1 MGSFGTENFRSLI
14 FFIFWLFTEFSRL
27 RDRGVVRHLAS
38 ERHARRSICRSSA
51 TRLLQQAR
59 RTASHAGR
67 PCAGFGNLVEA
78 PALRIV
84 DLARPLGYHDGFRR
98 LASVR
103 LIGPQGSGEA
113 RLAVQHF
120 TQRVGTSTTHH
131 VVLPNPRRRLQGRAL
146 TRLTMSRR
154 FGRTKREEVDAM
166 QVKETVAYVLNH
178 EFQISVPASDLDAK
192 ADARLVDLKDK
203 VRLNGFRP
211 GKVPVSHLK
220 KVYGRS
226 VMAETVEQTIRDTNS
241 QIFSERGFRL
251 ATEPKVTM
259 PTEEKAVEDIL
270 TGKSDLTYTV
280 AIEVVPAIQ
289 LADFKSFSVEKPV
302 ADVTDADVDEAIKR
316 IADQNRG
323 YTAKAEG
330 AKAETGDRVTISFK
344 GTIDG
349 TPFDGGTGEN
359 IQVVIGAGQFI
370 PGFEEQLVGI
380 AAGETRNLKVS
391 FPKNY
396 MSEKLAGQPAEF
408 ETTATAIEAPQGVEI
423 NDEFAKTLGLESL
436 DKLKQ
441 AARERLTAEYA
452 GATRQRV
459 KRTLLDRLDE
469 AHQFEAPPTLIDE
482 EFNLMWNSIKAEM
495 ESGGKTFADENTT
508 EEASQEEYR
517 KIADRRVRLGLVL
530 SEIGEKN
537 KITVTDDE
545 VSRAVIERARQM
557 PGREKEVWDYYRSNA
572 NALAQLR
579 APIYEDKVVDFILE
593 LANVTEKKV
602 TREDLF
608 KDDEAEKSAA

>member
-1 MGSFGTENFRSLI
+1 
-14 FFIFWLFTEFSRL
+14 
-27 RDRGVVRHLAS
+27 
-38 ERHARRSICRSSA
+38 
-51 TRLLQQAR
+51 
-59 RTASHAGR
+59 
-67 PCAGFGNLVEA
+67 
-78 PALRIV
+78 
-84 DLARPLGYHDGFRR
+84 
-98 LASVR
+98 
-103 LIGPQGSGEA
+103 
-113 RLAVQHF
+113 
-120 TQRVGTSTTHH
+120 
-131 VVLPNPRRRLQGRAL
+131 
-146 TRLTMSRR
+146 
-154 FGRTKREEVDAM
+154 M
-166 QVKETVAYVLNH
+166 QVTETLAEGLKH

-226 VMAETVEQTIRDTNS
+226 VMAETIDQTIRDTNS
-241 QIFSERGFRL
+241 QIFTERGFRL
-251 ATEPKVTM
+251 ATEPKITM
-259 PTEEKAVEDIL
+259 PTEQKEVENIL
-270 TGKSDLTYTV
+270 TGKSDLNYTV
-280 AIEVVPAIQ
+280 SIEVVPAIA
-289 LADFKSFSVEKPV
+289 LADFKSFTVEKPIVEV
-302 ADVTDADVDEAIKR
+302 ADADVDEAIKR
-316 IADQNRG
+316 IADQNRT
-323 YTAKAEG
+323 YAAKAEG

-370 PGFEEQLVGI
+370 PGFEEQLLGI
-380 AAGETRNLKVS
+380 GTGETRNLKVS

-396 MSEKLAGQPAEF
+396 ASEKLAGQPAEF
-408 ETTATAIEAPQGVEI
+408 ETTATSIEAPQDTAI

-436 DKLKQ
+436 DKLKH
-441 AARERLTAEYA
+441 AARERLVAEFA

-459 KRTLLDRLDE
+459 KRMLLDRLDE
-469 AHQFEAPPTLIDE
+469 SHRFEAPPSLVEE
-482 EFNLMWNSIKAEM
+482 EFNLMWKSIKAEM
-495 ESGGKTFADENTT
+495 ESGGKTFADEDTT
-508 EEASQEEYR
+508 EEAAKEEYH

-557 PGREKEVWDYYRSNA
+557 PGREKEVWDYYRNNN

-602 TREDLF
+602 TREDLY

>member
-1 MGSFGTENFRSLI
+1 
-14 FFIFWLFTEFSRL
+14 
-27 RDRGVVRHLAS
+27 
-38 ERHARRSICRSSA
+38 
-51 TRLLQQAR
+51 
-59 RTASHAGR
+59 
-67 PCAGFGNLVEA
+67 
-78 PALRIV
+78 
-84 DLARPLGYHDGFRR
+84 
-98 LASVR
+98 
-103 LIGPQGSGEA
+103 
-113 RLAVQHF
+113 
-120 TQRVGTSTTHH
+120 
-131 VVLPNPRRRLQGRAL
+131 
-146 TRLTMSRR
+146 
-154 FGRTKREEVDAM
+154 M
-166 QVKETVAYVLNH
+166 QVTETLAEGLKH

-226 VMAETVEQTIRDTNS
+226 VMAETIDQTIRDTNS
-241 QIFSERGFRL
+241 QIFTERGFRL

-259 PTEEKAVEDIL
+259 PTEQKAVEDIL
-270 TGKSDLTYTV
+270 TGKSDLIYTV
-280 AIEVVPAIQ
+280 SIEVVPPIQ
-289 LADFKSFSVEKPV
+289 LADFKGFTVEKPV
-302 ADVTDADVDEAIKR
+302 AEVTDADVDEAIKR
-316 IADQNRG
+316 IADQNRAFA
-323 YTAKAEG
+323 AKGEG

-344 GTIDG
+344 GTING
-349 TPFDGGTGEN
+349 TPFEGGTGEG
-359 IQVVIGAGQFI
+359 IQVTIGSNTFI
-370 PGFEEQLVGI
+370 PGFEGQLLGI
-380 AAGETRNLKVS
+380 AAGETRTLKVS

-396 MSEKLAGQPAEF
+396 GSEKLAGQPAEF
-408 ETTATAIEAPQGVEI
+408 ETTATLIEAPQDTAI
-423 NDEFAKTLGLESL
+423 NDDFAKTLGLESL
-436 DKLKQ
+436 DKLKE
-441 AARERLTAEYA
+441 AARERLTAEFA

-469 AHQFEAPPTLIDE
+469 SHRFEAPPSLVDE

-495 ESGGKTFADENTT
+495 ESSGKTFADEDTT
-508 EEASQEEYR
+508 EEAAKEEYR

-557 PGREKEVWDYYRSNA
+557 PGREKEVWDYYRNNA

-602 TREDLF
+602 TREDLYR
-608 KDDEAEKSAA
+608 DDEAEKSAA

>member
-1 MGSFGTENFRSLI
+1 
-14 FFIFWLFTEFSRL
+14 
-27 RDRGVVRHLAS
+27 
-38 ERHARRSICRSSA
+38 
-51 TRLLQQAR
+51 
-59 RTASHAGR
+59 
-67 PCAGFGNLVEA
+67 
-78 PALRIV
+78 
-84 DLARPLGYHDGFRR
+84 
-98 LASVR
+98 
-103 LIGPQGSGEA
+103 
-113 RLAVQHF
+113 
-120 TQRVGTSTTHH
+120 
-131 VVLPNPRRRLQGRAL
+131 
-146 TRLTMSRR
+146 
-154 FGRTKREEVDAM
+154 M
-166 QVKETVAYVLNH
+166 QVTETLNEGLKH

-192 ADARLVDLKDK
+192 AGARLVDLKDK

-226 VMAETVEQTIRDTNS
+226 VMAETIDETIRDTNS
-241 QIFSERGFRL
+241 QIFTERGFRL
-251 ATEPKVTM
+251 ATEPKITM
-259 PTEEKAVEDIL
+259 PTEKNEVEDIL

-280 AIEVVPAIQ
+280 AIEVVPPIA
-289 LADFKSFSVEKPV
+289 LADFKSFTVEKPV
-302 ADVTDADVDEAIKR
+302 VDVTDADVDEAIKR
-316 IADQNRG
+316 IAEQNRS
-323 YTAKAEG
+323 YVAKGEG
-330 AKAETGDRVTISFK
+330 AKAENGDRVTISFK

-349 TPFDGGTGEN
+349 TPFEGGTSEG
-359 IQVVIGAGQFI
+359 IQVIIGAGQFI
-370 PGFEEQLVGI
+370 PGFEEQLIGM
-380 AAGETRNLKVS
+380 AAGENRNLKVS

-396 MSEKLAGQPAEF
+396 ASEKLAGQPAEF
-408 ETTATAIEAPQGVEI
+408 DTTATLIEAPQETTI
-423 NDEFAKTLGLESL
+423 DDEFAKTLGLESL
-436 DKLKQ
+436 DKLKE
-441 AARERLTAEYA
+441 AARERLVAEFA

-469 AHQFEAPPTLIDE
+469 AHRFEAPPSLVEE

-495 ESGGKTFADENTT
+495 ESSGKTFADEDTT
-508 EEASQEEYR
+508 EEAAKEEYH

-537 KITVTDDE
+537 KITVTEDE

-602 TREDLF
+602 TREDLY